1 MKKLAIGCGLVVLLT
16 GVVAAGVVYYL
27 YRQVSSAV
35 TQLAEFGQVPEIERA
50 VRNKAPFTPPVSA
63 ELTEQQVEQLIR
75 VQQAV
80 RARLGQHLKTFEVK
94 YRELARKQD
103 ATVADAPAILQA
115 YRDLAASWLDAK
127 RVQVEA
133 LNAAGLSL
141 EEYRWIRN
149 QAYRALGQPFV
160 DLDLGKL
167 VNDVKR
173 GVASSE
179 TVAELR
185 GSVGPAGPDANR
197 KLIEKVK
204 KFLEENLALA
214 SFGL

>member
-16 GVVAAGVVYYL
+16 GAAAAGVAYYL

-35 TQLAEFGQVPEIERA
+35 TQLAELGQVPEIERS
-50 VRNKAPFTPPVSA
+50 VRNRETYTPPASA
-63 ELTEQQVEQLIR
+63 ELTEKQIEQLIQ

-80 RARLGQHLKTFEVK
+80 RQRLGEHLQVFEAK
-94 YRELARKQD
+94 YRELARKED
-103 ATVADAPAILQA
+103 ATYVDAPAILQA

-133 LNAAGLSL
+133 LNATGLSL
-141 EEYRWIRN
+141 EEYRWIRD

-160 DLDLGKL
+160 DLDLGRII
-167 VNDVKR
+167 DEAKR
-173 GVASSE
+173 GITTSE
-179 TVAELR
+179 TAGQLR
-185 GSVGPAGPDANR
+185 GAIGPAGPEANK
-197 KLIEKVK
+197 KLIERVK
-204 KFLEENLALA
+204 KILQENLTLA